1 MNTIA
6 PINAQTPIA
15 EDAKGNPLGYIS
27 RYFRQWLLAI
37 TTQIQSFVPTHA
49 SLSLTTQ
56 AASLVTRTAYATTA
70 AGLYRVSYYVRI
82 TRAATTSSSL
92 TVTLGWLESAVALT
106 QAFAAITGNT
116 IGTVQSGSILVR
128 ADTLSA
134 LTVATA
140 YASVGGTTMQYRI
153 DVTVEQVS

>member
-37 TTQIQSFVPTHA
+37 TTQLQSFVPTYP
-49 SLSLTTQ
+49 SLSLTGQ
-56 AASLVTRTAYATTA
+56 AASLVTTTAYATTA

-82 TRAATTSSSL
+82 TQAATVNSSL
-92 TVTLGWLESAVALT
+92 TVTLGWLESTVALS
-106 QAFAAITGNT
+106 QAFAAVTGNT
-116 IGTVQSGSILVR
+116 IATIQSGSILVR
-128 ADTLSA
+128 ADAESD
-134 LTVATA
+134 LTVSTV
-140 YASVGGTTMQYRI
+140 YASAGATPMQYRI
-153 DVTVEQVS
+153 DVSVERVG